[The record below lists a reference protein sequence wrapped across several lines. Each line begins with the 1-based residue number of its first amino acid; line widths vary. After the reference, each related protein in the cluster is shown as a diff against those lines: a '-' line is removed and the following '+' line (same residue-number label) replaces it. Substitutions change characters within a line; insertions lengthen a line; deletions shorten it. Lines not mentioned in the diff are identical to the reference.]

1 MELQSIPPQLWLA
14 AFQLVLNALGWWLAV
29 RLLPEERVAMAH
41 WAGFMA
47 CLALGLVLAGLRVG
61 TPERSWW
68 LFNGVN
74 VATLTGFWLMRRGT
88 ERFLH
93 TGRSDAAQAGLVLP
107 ALLALLWMPPSLD
120 WAPQRA
126 ALAYGV
132 QALVVLAM
140 AHSVCGPL
148 HREFG
153 KQAVRAL
160 LPPMVL
166 IGAVQLALAA
176 RQLLG
181 VPQEVELHHSNRF
194 NQGVLYVYLSGS
206 AVFGFGFMHLVALRL
221 THQLRESSERDA
233 LTQLLNRRAMAER
246 VRAAWR
252 SQRRRGTPLAFVML
266 DIDHFKRVN
275 DEQGHAAG
283 DAVLQRLAQLLREQ
297 LRGEDLV
304 ARMGGEEFLLVL
316 PDTDAEAATRLAERL
331 REATQAA
338 RLGVTLSLGLTLA
351 DAEDRDE
358 EAALR
363 RADAALY
370 RAKALGRDRLEVASL
385 SPVPDR

>member
-1 MELQSIPPQLWLA
+1 
-14 AFQLVLNALGWWLAV
+14 
-29 RLLPEERVAMAH
+29 
-41 WAGFMA
+41 
-47 CLALGLVLAGLRVG
+47 
-61 TPERSWW
+61 
-68 LFNGVN
+68 
-74 VATLTGFWLMRRGT
+74 
-88 ERFLH
+88 
-93 TGRSDAAQAGLVLP
+93 
-107 ALLALLWMPPSLD
+107 
-120 WAPQRA
+120 
-126 ALAYGV
+126 
-132 QALVVLAM
+132 
-140 AHSVCGPL
+140 
-148 HREFG
+148 
-153 KQAVRAL
+153 
-160 LPPMVL
+160 
-166 IGAVQLALAA
+166 
-176 RQLLG
+176 
-181 VPQEVELHHSNRF
+181 
-194 NQGVLYVYLSGS
+194 
-206 AVFGFGFMHLVALRL
+206 MHLVALRL